1 MELATTYYY
10 YIVLARE
17 RQYILDK
24 KSKLSEAQ
32 KRANKKWD
40 QKNKERKAYISKRST
55 ARNFIKKIMDDQD
68 LEEFKILIEER
79 IKYGKLDDK

>member
-1 MELATTYYY
+1 M
-10 YIVLARE
+10 
-17 RQYILDK
+17 DK

>member
-1 MELATTYYY
+1 M
-10 YIVLARE
+10 
-17 RQYILDK
+17 DK

-79 IKYGKLDDK
+79 IKYGKLDDE